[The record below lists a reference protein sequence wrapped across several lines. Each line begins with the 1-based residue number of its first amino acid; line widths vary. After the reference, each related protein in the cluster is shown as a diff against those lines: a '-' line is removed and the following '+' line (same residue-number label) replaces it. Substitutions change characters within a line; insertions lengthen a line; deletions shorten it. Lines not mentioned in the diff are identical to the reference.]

1 MMAGQR
7 VDVVV
12 DAAALVER
20 FGPASFDVV
29 LTTEMLEHVRNW
41 PVVISNLKQVLRPGG
56 VLLVT
61 TRSIGFH
68 YHGWPYDFWRYEPED
83 MRVIFGDMD
92 IEVLESDPEAPGVFM
107 LARQRVPFS
116 ESRAGRR
123 AVLDGP
129 RPPGSPGD
137 RAAGPHVPAPSL
149 ARAAG
154 KDKPADGRDRGQ
166 TRAELRD
173 RAGLGGVAAGRAG
186 RHQASPAPELAQM
199 RTIQQRKADVLAALE
214 RNADLWLATASP
226 TGRPHLVAVSAWFHD
241 PDFLIATVGSSRTAR
256 NLDATEIARLA
267 LGAPDDVIVIDARL
281 TASMPVTAAEA
292 DLLAGFATAVGW
304 SPVEE
309 PGNWRFFRLVPT
321 RIQAYRGYGEL
332 EGRDVFSDGRWL
344 A

>member
-1 MMAGQR
+1 
-7 VDVVV
+7 
-12 DAAALVER
+12 
-20 FGPASFDVV
+20 
-29 LTTEMLEHVRNW
+29 
-41 PVVISNLKQVLRPGG
+41 
-56 VLLVT
+56 
-61 TRSIGFH
+61 
-68 YHGWPYDFWRYEPED
+68 
-83 MRVIFGDMD
+83 
-92 IEVLESDPEAPGVFM
+92 
-107 LARQRVPFS
+107 
-116 ESRAGRR
+116 
-123 AVLDGP
+123 
-129 RPPGSPGD
+129 
-137 RAAGPHVPAPSL
+137 
-149 ARAAG
+149 
-154 KDKPADGRDRGQ
+154 
-166 TRAELRD
+166 
-173 RAGLGGVAAGRAG
+173 
-186 RHQASPAPELAQM
+186 M
-199 RTIQQRKADVLAALE
+199 RTIQQRKADVLAALG

-267 LGAPDDVIVIDARL
+267 VGAPDDVIVIDARL